1 MSTGSAITLTAQW
14 TANTYTVSYAANGG
28 SGSAPTSPTSC
39 TYGSDCAAPA
49 NTYTRTGY
57 TFAGWKCTG
66 GTTACDGDII
76 AAGGSLKNVST
87 GSAITLT
94 AQWNANC
101 NAVTLNANGGTQGS
115 VKTLYK
121 KTGSG
126 TWYANSNCTTAYT
139 TTANIVP
146 TRTGY
151 TFRGFYVE
159 DLDDVSSD
167 NSSNTRYF
175 STDGTAADSSKSWL
189 ITGASTLYAAW
200 ARNCTVPVGGTCS
213 LEIKTYG
220 YVDYTTSC
228 SAGYT
233 LGNADTATPTCT
245 AKTYTVSFNV
255 NGGTGGQS
263 ANVTAT
269 YAAAM
274 PAISTTAPTR
284 AGYTFVGWYDNA
296 DYAAGVQYYTAAGA
310 SARNWNKT
318 ENATLYAG
326 WTINGYDCK
335 AGEYLNVTACKVCE
349 SGYYCPST
357 AVSYSYNGQI
367 QGRTACSN
375 KPENAVYT
383 SATGNTSSSC
393 PWTCNA
399 GYYGTSANGNTSCAV
414 CGTGNYCTGGLN
426 KTACSATYA
435 NTTTT
440 TTTATS
446 SSACVCA
453 AGYGGTSASSCTA
466 CAKGYYKA
474 SAGTVACTIAD
485 KNNYV
490 AITGATTQTACTTL
504 GSFYTTTDSTGSDAA
519 SDCYGTTTAGKYIA
533 TANSSTQTGCTN
545 GNYCPATM
553 VYYGK
558 SGTNGGGLNVCAV
571 PYSRSAA
578 GSDDENDCY
587 LITSA
592 TKYVKEVGAGEV
604 DCPAGKY
611 CAGGS
616 TVYKGGT
623 VSGRNTTGGSAT
635 CPAGSYC
642 SEGVSEPTACSTLGG
657 GLYKDSAEGSSAP
670 ADCYVITTGGYY
682 VANSTDEA
690 QTKCEAKYYCPAV
703 ILGYPSVGGRESCPD
718 PASSTYK
725 ETVSEIDWLTA
736 RCPDATTSN
745 SSVVSSGYQ
754 TFSNT
759 GLSAITQCPAI
770 MTVSTP
776 CSNFSVES
784 ARYNST
790 TGRYD
795 SDKGSVYARSVKA
808 GYYLTERYSS
818 TYCTTNGQ
826 PNTKSML
833 YKKAVKCPENSYCPG
848 GTVPVCNTGTYE
860 ESWGAN
866 ACTTLGDFYTTSAE
880 GATTNTACYG
890 ITTAGKYIATA
901 KADETTCAAG
911 GYCPGSVKV
920 NYNSTGGRTPCAAGK
935 YNASTG
941 SSAASACVACAIGS
955 YAVDTG
961 NTACTACAAGTT
973 TTATGNTSA
982 TCSACANNND
992 YDNSWATPSWSA
1004 NKVTNLCKISNC
1016 KAGSKYSSAAGTNT
1030 TGSCTACA
1038 AGTYQATNGSTA
1050 TSCSAISAGCYGS
1063 AGATTECPN
1072 VCADNKYSDAG
1083 ASSCTACPTDY
1094 KNSGTTVASHAGVA
1108 SCKITVSDGYYIG
1121 TAGDNSSNWD
1131 KCAAGTAKA
1140 AHTVAYGSTSSCD
1153 VCEANQYS
1161 DAGAGACSACATD
1174 KGYSNSG
1181 DVAENHAGAASCK
1194 LSCEAGY
1201 YVPTAGAG
1209 CAVCPGGKY
1218 CEAVSDVAQTATT
1231 AVTGNV
1237 SAGYYSA
1244 GGGTTAT
1251 GTCVSGYSCGS
1262 CSTGTGANGRLLY
1275 SGAGASACSECPAVT
1290 GELANRVSGYSG
1302 WWTNNIH
1309 GSIGGC
1315 YALFND
1321 VDSTATFRTLCY
1333 YNKTDGTYGG
1343 ANSSCQ
1349 TYAPTACGGGYYSI
1363 IETADEWVSGRDY
1376 ASCKGVDCM
1385 NGKVCGKT
1393 SAGYYSPDGAVVQT
1407 IADAGYYA
1415 PAGASA
1421 QTKVTAGC
1429 YADTEGSSTSC
1440 PNSCA
1445 ALGGGLYKNS
1455 VAGSD
1460 ARSDCYFTTTAGSYL
1475 RAASDLALTTC
1486 PSGDYCPAVTLYY
1499 DNVGGNKDCP
1509 GSYTAG
1515 GTGLKTQSECKISV
1529 ADGKYVGTENSSTLS
1544 TCAAGTAKAAH
1555 TVAYGSTSSCD
1566 TCANWSYSAAGA
1578 ASCTSCPALTS
1589 GWSKVDS
1596 TGTGWTTYTSCKQS
1610 QKPANCSSGGIT
1622 QTATSSTQWGAS
1634 SVTTALKANANYYV
1648 NGTACSACSGLASGF
1663 YPNSTAGNSGGASA
1677 CYTNSLSGKYVAST
1691 NATSATNC
1699 AAGTYKGAH
1708 TVAYGSTSS
1717 CDTCGANQY
1726 SDPGAGACSACATD
1740 KGYSNSG
1747 TTATDHAGAASCK
1760 TTCMAGTMVAT
1771 ANAACSTPNNTAYG
1785 ASWYTAEHIVA
1796 YGSTS
1801 KSLSKVSSCPTS
1813 YATVNN
1819 ETATSHDAKSDC
1831 TITCAAGKVV
1841 ANIDAACT
1849 TPSGSW
1855 YSAQHTVSAG
1865 GTSGTNKKSCL
1876 TNYATPSTTTQTD
1889 HDSSNDC
1896 AISCPA
1902 GTQIATANAT
1912 TCTTPSGNWYV
1923 GANTV
1928 KQGGVSTV
1936 NTCAVGE
1943 NLFNADDYGMYWG
1956 YFNSTNAVGLTAFEN
1971 NAVVF
1976 VPVEGNTIYQI
1987 SGMRGK
1993 GSMFV
1998 GTTTSEPATGV
2009 QVSGFVDAGAVD
2021 KGFVYRTPVDAK
2033 YLLVLAL
2040 RSVDGSTTA
2049 TRQAILDKNVANLQI
2064 FKANSGY
2071 GIVGNTATEHDVV
2084 SDCMI
2089 YCGAGEYVATAGG
2102 VCENVGAGYYG
2113 TGGIVPQGSISA
2125 NRGQCVAPLT
2135 TIGYG
2140 FGANE
2145 ADDCGRKLHAG
2156 SEVIYLRS
2164 SPRTSPAL
2172 NVRVGDDIFYG
2183 AMSTALSGKLKVKD
2197 VDNTTY
2203 SVVNDYQ

>member
-1 MSTGSAITLTAQW
+1 M
-14 TANTYTVSYAANGG
+14 
-28 SGSAPTSPTSC
+28 
-39 TYGSDCAAPA
+39 
-49 NTYTRTGY
+49 
-57 TFAGWKCTG
+57 CTG

-126 TWYANSNCTTAYT
+126 TWYANSTCTTAYT

-233 LGNADTATPTCT
+233 LGNADTSTPTCT
-245 AKTYTVSFNV
+245 AKTYTVSFNA

-296 DYAAGVQYYTAAGA
+296 DYASGVQYYTAAGA

-490 AITGATTQTACTTL
+490 AITGATEQTACTTL

-545 GNYCPATM
+545 GNYCPATT

-682 VANSTDEA
+682 VANATDEA

-725 ETVSEIDWLTA
+725 EAVSEIDWLTA
-736 RCPDATTSN
+736 HCPDATTSN
-745 SSVVSSGYQ
+745 SSVTSSSYQ

-795 SDKGSVYARSVKA
+795 SDKGGVYARSVKA

-973 TTATGNTSA
+973 TTATGHTSA

-1050 TSCSAISAGCYGS
+1050 TSCSAISAGCYGG
-1063 AGATTECPN
+1063 AGAITECPN

-1131 KCAAGTAKA
+1131 KCAAGT
-1140 AHTVAYGSTSSCD
+1140 
-1153 VCEANQYS
+1153 
-1161 DAGAGACSACATD
+1161 
-1174 KGYSNSG
+1174 
-1181 DVAENHAGAASCK
+1181 
-1194 LSCEAGY
+1194 
-1201 YVPTAGAG
+1201 
-1209 CAVCPGGKY
+1209 
-1218 CEAVSDVAQTATT
+1218 
-1231 AVTGNV
+1231 
-1237 SAGYYSA
+1237 
-1244 GGGTTAT
+1244 
-1251 GTCVSGYSCGS
+1251 
-1262 CSTGTGANGRLLY
+1262 
-1275 SGAGASACSECPAVT
+1275 
-1290 GELANRVSGYSG
+1290 
-1302 WWTNNIH
+1302 
-1309 GSIGGC
+1309 
-1315 YALFND
+1315 
-1321 VDSTATFRTLCY
+1321 
-1333 YNKTDGTYGG
+1333 
-1343 ANSSCQ
+1343 
-1349 TYAPTACGGGYYSI
+1349 
-1363 IETADEWVSGRDY
+1363 
-1376 ASCKGVDCM
+1376 
-1385 NGKVCGKT
+1385 
-1393 SAGYYSPDGAVVQT
+1393 
-1407 IADAGYYA
+1407 
-1415 PAGASA
+1415 
-1421 QTKVTAGC
+1421 
-1429 YADTEGSSTSC
+1429 
-1440 PNSCA
+1440 
-1445 ALGGGLYKNS
+1445 
-1455 VAGSD
+1455 
-1460 ARSDCYFTTTAGSYL
+1460 
-1475 RAASDLALTTC
+1475 
-1486 PSGDYCPAVTLYY
+1486 
-1499 DNVGGNKDCP
+1499 
-1509 GSYTAG
+1509 
-1515 GTGLKTQSECKISV
+1515 
-1529 ADGKYVGTENSSTLS
+1529 
-1544 TCAAGTAKAAH
+1544 
-1555 TVAYGSTSSCD
+1555 
-1566 TCANWSYSAAGA
+1566 
-1578 ASCTSCPALTS
+1578 
-1589 GWSKVDS
+1589 
-1596 TGTGWTTYTSCKQS
+1596 
-1610 QKPANCSSGGIT
+1610 
-1622 QTATSSTQWGAS
+1622 
-1634 SVTTALKANANYYV
+1634 
-1648 NGTACSACSGLASGF
+1648 
-1663 YPNSTAGNSGGASA
+1663 
-1677 CYTNSLSGKYVAST
+1677 
-1691 NATSATNC
+1691 
-1699 AAGTYKGAH
+1699 YKGAH

-1726 SDPGAGACSACATD
+1726 SNAGAGACSACATD

-1747 TTATDHAGAASCK
+1747 DAAENHAGAASCK

-1889 HDSSNDC
+1889 HDSSTDC
-1896 AISCPA
+1896 TISCPA

-1928 KQGGVSTV
+1928 KQGSVSTV
-1936 NTCAVGE
+1936 KECAVGD
-1943 NLFNADDYGMYWG
+1943 NLFNADDYGIYWG
-1956 YFNSTNAVGLTAFEN
+1956 YFNSTNAVGLTAYEN

-2040 RSVDGSTTA
+2040 RSADGSTTA

-2071 GIVGNTATEHDVV
+2071 GIVGNTATEHDTV

-2089 YCGAGEYVATAGG
+2089 YCGAGEYVAVAAG

-2113 TGGIVPQGSISA
+2113 IGGIVPQGSISA

-2164 SPRTSPAL
+2164 APRTSPAL